1 MFNRTGQKKYG
12 FLFLFYIF
20 FCLWLRLVFFFHLF
34 FSGRFDSSFFTTS
47 FTSPFTTSFT
57 TRLFL
62 HLLLRLLFLR
72 LLDFSSESC
81 DDDGSSVSVAGVSR
95 RRCGRRLRPLHLATP
110 STVTEA
116 FRFALMAMALSEA
129 PRRTSYCRRRC
140 RRRRCHGGS
149 LHSKYLAGLRLILQ
163 LLLQLVFF
171 FIFFYNFFYNSS
183 SFTTSF
189 TTRLL
194 FFIFFLSRIRL
205 LLRSITSSFQTMGFW
220 I

>member
-1 MFNRTGQKKYG
+1 MG
-12 FLFLFYIF
+12 FYFYF
-20 FCLWLRLVFFFHLF
+20 TSSFA
-34 FSGRFDSSFFTTS
+34 FDFVSSSFFIFFFRDVS
-47 FTSPFTTSFT
+47 
-57 TRLFL
+57 TRLFLQLLL
-62 HLLLRLLFLR
+62 HLLLRLLLQLVFFYIFFYVFFFLR

-81 DDDGSSVSVAGVSR
+81 DDDGISVSVAGVSR
-95 RRCGRRLRPLHLATP
+95 RRCGRRLRSLHLATP

-140 RRRRCHGGS
+140 RHRRCHGGS
-149 LHSKYLAGLRLILQ
+149 LHSKYLAGLRLIFQ

-171 FIFFYNFFYNSS
+171 YNFFYNFFYDSS

-194 FFIFFLSRIRL
+194 FS
-205 LLRSITSSFQTMGFW
+205 SSF
-220 I
+220 